1 MRRLR
6 FVRRFTRNEKG
17 GTLAELAILIPFLI
31 VMAASV
37 SELGRLFQAYSTLSK
52 STRNAARY
60 LSAQAYN
67 DDTIDNAKHM
77 AFCGKLTCEEGDAPV
92 VSGLE
97 LANIAVDPEWR
108 DGEAGGTLLRVTVR
122 VQNYSFR
129 PLFNLAGLLGA
140 DRFAS
145 LRVSPSTTMYYMLND
160 TASAEGE

>member
-1 MRRLR
+1 MKRNR
-6 FVRRFTRNEKG
+6 FVRRFARNEKG

-37 SELGRLFQAYSTLSK
+37 AELGRLFQTYSTLSK

-60 LSAQAYN
+60 LSGQPYN
-67 DDTIDNAKHM
+67 DDTIKNARHM
-77 AFCGKLTCEEGDAPV
+77 AFCGKVTCAETDPPI

-97 LANIAVDPEWR
+97 LADIVVDPERR

-122 VQNYSFR
+122 VQNYSFE
-129 PLFNLAGLLGA
+129 PLFNLAALLKA
-140 DRFAS
+140 DRFVA
-145 LRVSPSTTMYYMLND
+145 LPVRPSTTMYYMLTD